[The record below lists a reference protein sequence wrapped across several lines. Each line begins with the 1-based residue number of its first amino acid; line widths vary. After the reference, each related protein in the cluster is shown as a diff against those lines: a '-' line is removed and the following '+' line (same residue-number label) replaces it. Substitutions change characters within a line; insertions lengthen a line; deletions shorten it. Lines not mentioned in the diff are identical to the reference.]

1 MFLFSFSGNYDTI
14 KPKTGLCHKHRKD
27 KGQGITVKNVV
38 LIGMPGSGKST
49 VGVLLAKALG
59 YDFLDIDL
67 VIQRQENALLQEILD
82 QRGVDA
88 FLDAEERAVCG
99 VGCERY
105 VIAPGGSAVCREKA
119 ALHLKSLGPVVYLQV
134 PLEELDQRIR
144 NLATRG
150 IAMQPGQTLADV
162 MAYRAPLY
170 EKYADIIVDC
180 GGNQPLAQTAQRV
193 LEQVLEYCADP

>member
-1 MFLFSFSGNYDTI
+1 M
-14 KPKTGLCHKHRKD
+14 
-27 KGQGITVKNVV
+27 KNVV

-82 QRGVDA
+82 KRGVEA
-88 FLDAEERAVCG
+88 FLDAEERAVCS
-99 VGCERY
+99 VSCERY
-105 VIAPGGSAVCREKA
+105 VIAPGGSAVCREKG
-119 ALHLKSLGPVVYLQV
+119 ALHLKTLGPVVYLKV

-144 NLATRG
+144 NLSTRG

-180 GGNQPLAQTAQRV
+180 GGNQPLAQTAQHV
-193 LEQVLEYCADP
+193 LEQILEHCADQ